1 MDLKLAQYAEGQ
13 KFVDF
18 VVAERGITFATRVW
32 ERAENLPN
40 LKEIRDP
47 ASWISRIDA
56 GTDIVRFAA
65 NDLSITSPIR
75 SG

>member
-18 VVAERGITFATRVW
+18 VVAERGVPFATRVW

-47 ASWISRIDA
+47 ASWIARIER
-56 GTDIVRFAA
+56 G
-65 NDLSITSPIR
+65 
-75 SG
+75 